1 MRNLKQLAVQS
12 ISILLLLVSFYLGPS
27 LNVIEASTST
37 LPQNITKKLDTSF
50 SNMIGDTGEK
60 IPGLGVL
67 AVKNG
72 KVVYS
77 DFLGRRYIDKD
88 NRQKDLPLTKDTR
101 FRIASI
107 SKMFTGLA
115 FMQLVEE
122 GKINLDEDVSK
133 YLGFKLIN
141 PSFPTVII
149 TPRMLLSHTSSLRD
163 GKMYSIPPQYSVKEF
178 FIPNGVFY
186 NNGEHFAKADQP
198 PVEYFQ
204 YTNLNYGLL
213 ATIME
218 KITGERFDIYMRT
231 HLLKQLDIKGSYNIS
246 DFTGIEL
253 KQVGTIYQKQ
263 TDDKWDD
270 KGPWIPQIDDLQGKK
285 PPSKDSVYI
294 SNPDVREYDKFYR
307 LKDYKIGT
315 NATVFSPQGG
325 LHVSTMEL
333 QHLLQL
339 MCDKGV
345 YRGKRIIKAETLAE
359 MWRPQWI
366 YDPVKNNGNT
376 YGGDMTMYGLAVQ
389 PIAGM
394 GTARFLVNRNVEMVG
409 HFADA
414 YGLVAGIFVEP
425 NKPNG
430 FIYLMNGM
438 ATSENDN
445 SGHYSGMYHWEE
457 KFTTAILDNI
467 FPEMGIKANTSRSIS

>member
-1 MRNLKQLAVQS
+1 
-12 ISILLLLVSFYLGPS
+12 
-27 LNVIEASTST
+27 
-37 LPQNITKKLDTSF
+37 
-50 SNMIGDTGEK
+50 
-60 IPGLGVL
+60 
-67 AVKNG
+67 
-72 KVVYS
+72 
-77 DFLGRRYIDKD
+77 
-88 NRQKDLPLTKDTR
+88 
-101 FRIASI
+101 
-107 SKMFTGLA
+107 
-115 FMQLVEE
+115 MQLVEE

-294 SNPDVREYDKFYR
+294 SNPDVREYDKFYS

-325 LHVSTMEL
+325 LH
-333 QHLLQL
+333 
-339 MCDKGV
+339 
-345 YRGKRIIKAETLAE
+345 
-359 MWRPQWI
+359 
-366 YDPVKNNGNT
+366 GNSKK
-376 YGGDMTMYGLAVQ
+376 
-389 PIAGM
+389 I
-394 GTARFLVNRNVEMVG
+394 R
-409 HFADA
+409 
-414 YGLVAGIFVEP
+414 
-425 NKPNG
+425 
-430 FIYLMNGM
+430 
-438 ATSENDN
+438 
-445 SGHYSGMYHWEE
+445 
-457 KFTTAILDNI
+457 
-467 FPEMGIKANTSRSIS
+467 